1 MPYSRNADL
10 PKAVRQTV
18 PEEKHTQFRR
28 VFNSVYEDTK
38 SEQRAFQAAWS
49 AVGKADDMEDV
60 EKGVMDTLRQKAT
73 EYNEKYGEKHGRV
86 TAAKLKQVY
95 DRGIGAYKTNPT
107 SVRPNVSSKEQWA
120 YARVNSFLRIA
131 RGAKSATHDKDLL
144 PKTNKAQYANDI
156 FTTMEEARSRSMDM
170 GFEGKVHV
178 HEYNGQA
185 VYMPAEDHEE
195 YLEYYEE
202 PLNGPESASEDD
214 REGDT
219 PDDYEGGSVDR
230 LEALRAIVA
239 EVMKSE
245 FQKAEYQGQKVTL
258 NKPRRIQGGNKKFEV
273 FVMDGDK
280 VKRVTFG
287 DPNMEIRRD
296 DPKARANFR
305 SRHSCDT
312 ASDKT
317 SARYWSCRMW
327 EADTSVSEMT
337 KANIEGKILKAD
349 DDQRM
354 VYGWA
359 SVVTEKGEPV
369 VDRQGDVIEP
379 ETLVKAVNDFMEHL
393 RVGKAMHTGEQV
405 GVVIHSFP
413 VTKELGDALGIH
425 SDREGWI
432 VAYKV
437 YDDAVWNMVKS
448 GELAA
453 FSIGGRAMK
462 EEI

>member
-1 MPYSRNADL
+1 MPYSSAKEVPSNVPAS
-10 PKAVRQTV
+10 KKRQ
-18 PEEKHTQFRR
+18 FMA
-28 VFNSVYEDTK
+28 VFNSVFSDTK
-38 SEQRAFQAAWS
+38 DE
-49 AVGKADDMEDV
+49 GKAMAAAYSAIKKAVSVGDRVSWSSSGGTARGIIRQIVRDGTVPNIPVKITGSKDEPAARIEIVDDEGKPTGQMV
-60 EKGVMDTLRQKAT
+60 GHKISTLRKA
-73 EYNEKYGEKHGRV
+73 K
-86 TAAKLKQVY
+86 
-95 DRGIGAYKTNPT
+95 
-107 SVRPNVSSKEQWA
+107 
-120 YARVNSFLRIA
+120 
-131 RGAKSATHDKDLL
+131 
-144 PKTNKAQYANDI
+144 YANDI
-156 FTTMEEARSRSMDM
+156 FTTMEEARARSMDM
-170 GFEGKVHV
+170 GFGGATHV
-178 HEYNGQA
+178 HEYMGQA
-185 VYMPAEDHEE
+185 VYMPAQNHDE
-195 YLEYYEE
+195 YLDYYEDATE
-202 PLNGPESASEDD
+202 GPEDEQEGNL
-214 REGDT
+214 EGD
-219 PDDYEGGSVDR
+219 YQEGAEGGSVDR
-230 LEALRAIVA
+230 LEALRAVVA
-239 EVMKSE
+239 EILKTE

-280 VKRVTFG
+280 VKRVAFG

-327 EADTSVSEMT
+327 ESDTSVSEMT

-369 VDRQGDVIEP
+369 VDRQGDIIEP

>member
-1 MPYSRNADL
+1 MA
-10 PKAVRQTV
+10 
-18 PEEKHTQFRR
+18 
-28 VFNSVYEDTK
+28 VFNSVYSDTK
-38 SEQRAFQAAWS
+38 DE
-49 AVGKADDMEDV
+49 GKAMAAAYSAIKKAISTGDRVSWNSSGGTARGIVRQIVRDGTVPNIPVKITGSEDEPAARIEIVDDEGKPTGQMV
-60 EKGVMDTLRQKAT
+60 GHKVSTLRKA
-73 EYNEKYGEKHGRV
+73 K
-86 TAAKLKQVY
+86 
-95 DRGIGAYKTNPT
+95 
-107 SVRPNVSSKEQWA
+107 
-120 YARVNSFLRIA
+120 
-131 RGAKSATHDKDLL
+131 
-144 PKTNKAQYANDI
+144 YANDI
-156 FTTMEEARSRSMDM
+156 FTTVEEARARSMDM
-170 GFEGKVHV
+170 GFNGETHV
-178 HEYNGQA
+178 HEYMGQA
-185 VYMPAEDHEE
+185 VYMPAESHEE
-195 YLEYYEE
+195 YLSFYEE
-202 PLNGPESASEDD
+202 DSPAEDPEGP
-214 REGDT
+214 
-219 PDDYEGGSVDR
+219 SVDR
-230 LEALRAIVA
+230 LEALRAVVA
-239 EVMKSE
+239 EILKAE

-280 VKRVTFG
+280 VKRVAFG

-327 EADTSVSEMT
+327 ESDTSVSEMT

-349 DDQRM
+349 DEQRM

-379 ETLVKAVNDFMEHL
+379 ETLVKAVNNFMEHI

-405 GVVIHSFP
+405 GVVVHSFP

-437 YDDAVWNMVKS
+437 YDDGVWNMVKS

>member
-1 MPYSRNADL
+1 MA
-10 PKAVRQTV
+10 
-18 PEEKHTQFRR
+18 
-28 VFNSVYEDTK
+28 VFNSVYSDTK
-38 SEQRAFQAAWS
+38 DE
-49 AVGKADDMEDV
+49 GKAMAAAYSAIKKAISTGDRVSWNSSGGTARGIVRQIVRDGTVPNIPVKITGSEDEPAARIEIVDDEGKPTGQMV
-60 EKGVMDTLRQKAT
+60 GHKVSTLRKA
-73 EYNEKYGEKHGRV
+73 K
-86 TAAKLKQVY
+86 
-95 DRGIGAYKTNPT
+95 
-107 SVRPNVSSKEQWA
+107 
-120 YARVNSFLRIA
+120 
-131 RGAKSATHDKDLL
+131 
-144 PKTNKAQYANDI
+144 YANDI
-156 FTTMEEARSRSMDM
+156 FTTVEEARARSMDM
-170 GFEGKVHV
+170 GFNGETHV
-178 HEYNGQA
+178 HEYMGQA
-185 VYMPAEDHEE
+185 VYMPAESHEE
-195 YLEYYEE
+195 YLSFYEE
-202 PLNGPESASEDD
+202 DSPAEDPEGP
-214 REGDT
+214 
-219 PDDYEGGSVDR
+219 SVDR
-230 LEALRAIVA
+230 LEALRAVVA
-239 EVMKSE
+239 EILKTE

-280 VKRVTFG
+280 VKRVAFG

-327 EADTSVSEMT
+327 ESDTSVSEMT

-349 DDQRM
+349 DEQRM

-379 ETLVKAVNDFMEHL
+379 ETLVKAVNNFMEHI

-405 GVVIHSFP
+405 GVVVHSFP

-437 YDDAVWNMVKS
+437 YDDGVWNMVKS